1 MFLSDS
7 EFFCLRHETI
17 LGHDLYANTCMT
29 QMILQELQLKKL
41 IFMILELVISE
52 LEVVVKFMIL
62 MILQE
67 LQLKKQIYMI

>member
-1 MFLSDS
+1 M
-7 EFFCLRHETI
+7 
-17 LGHDLYANTCMT
+17 GHDLYANTCMT

-62 MILQE
+62 MILKE
-67 LQLKKQIYMI
+67 LQ